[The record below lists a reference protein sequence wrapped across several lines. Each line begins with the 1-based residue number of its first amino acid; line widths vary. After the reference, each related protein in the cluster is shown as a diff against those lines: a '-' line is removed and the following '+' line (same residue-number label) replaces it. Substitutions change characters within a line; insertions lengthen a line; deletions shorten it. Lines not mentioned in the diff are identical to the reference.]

1 MLYFYS
7 KPAALTPGDPIPG
20 NSQVTRLS
28 LASNLVYQLLSVL
41 LFFTAITGYA
51 DLSSVTLCLTR
62 AVVNFETAVW
72 IGMVLVPAF
81 VIGQF
86 LTGSEL
92 LLVYRARRRA
102 RKASKAAAREKTQGV
117 QVAEEQ

>member
-1 MLYFYS
+1 M
-7 KPAALTPGDPIPG
+7 
-20 NSQVTRLS
+20 
-28 LASNLVYQLLSVL
+28 
-41 LFFTAITGYA
+41 
-51 DLSSVTLCLTR
+51 
-62 AVVNFETAVW
+62 NFETAVW

-102 RKASKAAAREKTQGV
+102 RKAKKVAAREKTQVV